1 MALSKTQKN
10 YLIAGAIGIVTL
22 AGALVYLQYQKLM
35 QYVIT
40 FRSVRIKSITP
51 TLFSF
56 DIFLNFE
63 NKSNLSFKISSQ
75 SYDVYVNDVFVTRL
89 SNSAETSIAANSVSP
104 MGLNISF
111 NPQQAWK
118 KLGLNALTAL
128 KNRDGIIV
136 KIDMKMRVKIGP
148 IGINI
153 PYVYQD
159 SLKNMMG
166 VGQPAV

>member
-10 YLIAGAIGIVTL
+10 YLIAGAIGVVTL
-22 AGALVYLQYQKLM
+22 AGALAYLQYQKLM

-40 FRSVRIKSITP
+40 FRSVRVKSITP

-56 DIFLNFE
+56 DVFLNFE
-63 NKSNLSFKISSQ
+63 NKSNISFKISNQ
-75 SYDVYVNDVFVTRL
+75 IYDVYINDVFVTRI
-89 SNSAETSIAANSVSP
+89 SNAVETSIAASSVSP
-104 MGLNISF
+104 VGLNVSF

-118 KLGLNALTAL
+118 KLGINALTAL

-136 KIDMKMRVKIGP
+136 KIDTKMRVKIGP

-159 SLKNMMG
+159 TLKNMMG